1 MAMNTPKV
9 LVGGVAAGVV
19 LIAIDLLTQSYI
31 LGDRMKADAEAF
43 RPGITAAMSSGSAI
57 ATYVITDLVV
67 GLLLVWT
74 YAAIRPRFGPGPR
87 TSMIA
92 AFLFWILGSFLTA
105 GYMQL
110 GIMSVRTWW
119 MYGFIWLI
127 TLLLASW
134 AGARLYSED
143 GEPAAA

>member
-1 MAMNTPKV
+1 MALNNGKV
-9 LVGGVAAGVV
+9 VVGGVAAGVV
-19 LIAIDLLTQSYI
+19 LTAIDLLTQSYI

-43 RPGITAAMSSGSAI
+43 RPGITAAMTSGSAI
-57 ATYVITDLVV
+57 ATYIITDLVI

-87 TSMIA
+87 TAMIA
-92 AFLFWILGSFLTA
+92 AVLFWILGSFLTA

-119 MYGFIWLI
+119 TYGFIMLVA
-127 TLLLASW
+127 LLLASW
-134 AGARLYSED
+134 AGARLYSEV
-143 GEPAAA
+143 GEEAAA